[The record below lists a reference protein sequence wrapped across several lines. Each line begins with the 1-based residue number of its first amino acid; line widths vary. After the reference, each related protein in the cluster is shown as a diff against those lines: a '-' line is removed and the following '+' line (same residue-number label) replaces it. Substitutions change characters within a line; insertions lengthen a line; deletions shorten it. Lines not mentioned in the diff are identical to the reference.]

1 MMAIP
6 RFDRIE
12 NYPLR
17 ISREEKEI
25 YHKFFSDGFEFS
37 LIAYIEHEMQL
48 AKTVDEQETLPQ
60 NVAAY
65 LEREIG
71 IWYREECLRR
81 KTDPMD
87 THRAKDAIQK
97 RLREKSNLILA
108 AFYKQNNQRSG
119 PTAPAQ

>member
-17 ISREEKEI
+17 ISRDEKEI
-25 YHKFFSDGFEFS
+25 YHKFFADGFEFS

-48 AKTVDEQETLPQ
+48 AKTPDEQEGLPQ
-60 NVAAY
+60 NVALY
-65 LEREIG
+65 LEREIT
-71 IWYREECLRR
+71 IWYREECARR
-81 KTDPMD
+81 KIDLMD
-87 THRAKDAIQK
+87 AHRAKDAIQK
-97 RLREKSNLILA
+97 RLREKSNIILA